1 MRLQGHGAG
10 GRGRAYLW
18 WGKQKTSRISN
29 RKDMAIVQ
37 GINHGILA
45 RGVAVVWGGMVRSG
59 CICKSELVGL
69 LMAWMQQA

>member
-1 MRLQGHGAG
+1 
-10 GRGRAYLW
+10 
-18 WGKQKTSRISN
+18 
-29 RKDMAIVQ
+29 MAIVQ